1 MIDVKAAC
9 YYQGTCH
16 YNIYLLDRFNGEL
29 AWKFLE
35 NMKDVDEEG
44 LTKQGIRIIPD
55 LIDRD
60 FFNNH
65 YSTWRVF
72 KEGDL

>member
-1 MIDVKAAC
+1 MIDVKVAC
-9 YYQGTCH
+9 YHPINCR
-16 YNIYLLDRFNGEL
+16 YNVYVLDRFNGEL